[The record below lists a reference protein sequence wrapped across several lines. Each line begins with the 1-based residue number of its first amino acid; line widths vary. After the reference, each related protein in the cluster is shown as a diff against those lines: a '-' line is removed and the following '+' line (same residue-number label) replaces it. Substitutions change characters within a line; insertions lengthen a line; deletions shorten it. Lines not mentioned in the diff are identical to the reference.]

1 MAANAGK
8 GSEVNRSQAELD
20 ILDNKDLTEEEKQ
33 EMLAAEQA
41 KQRAE
46 ESEDEV
52 DEIEAM
58 IEREEIEHK
67 RAEQEARE
75 KKIYE
80 EETEKDRKMREEKDA
95 AKLEQIRE
103 NERDLLDKR
112 SQPIRQYLMDKVVP
126 HLTEGLINLCKDVPD
141 DPTDFLANFL
151 LKRADE
157 IDEELIRARD
167 DEIRRKAAERGNS
180 PSAK

>member
-1 MAANAGK
+1 MIA
-8 GSEVNRSQAELD
+8 
-20 ILDNKDLTEEEKQ
+20 EEE
-33 EMLAAEQA
+33 A
-41 KQRAE
+41 KKKDD
-46 ESEDEV
+46 SDSEV

-67 RAEQEARE
+67 RAIEEAAE
-75 KKIYE
+75 KKIFDE
-80 EETEKDRKMREEKDA
+80 DAERDRVERETRDA
-95 AKLEQIRE
+95 AKLELIRE

-157 IDEELIRARD
+157 MDEELVRARD
-167 DEIRRKAAERGNS
+167 NEIRKRAAER
-180 PSAK
+180 

>member
-1 MAANAGK
+1 MIA
-8 GSEVNRSQAELD
+8 
-20 ILDNKDLTEEEKQ
+20 EEE
-33 EMLAAEQA
+33 A
-41 KQRAE
+41 KKKDD
-46 ESEDEV
+46 SDSEV

-67 RAEQEARE
+67 RAIEEAAE
-75 KKIYE
+75 KKIFDE
-80 EETEKDRKMREEKDA
+80 DAERDRVERETRDA
-95 AKLEQIRE
+95 AKLELIRE

-157 IDEELIRARD
+157 MDEELVRARD
-167 DEIRRKAAERGNS
+167 NEIRKRAAERQS
-180 PSAK
+180 PSN